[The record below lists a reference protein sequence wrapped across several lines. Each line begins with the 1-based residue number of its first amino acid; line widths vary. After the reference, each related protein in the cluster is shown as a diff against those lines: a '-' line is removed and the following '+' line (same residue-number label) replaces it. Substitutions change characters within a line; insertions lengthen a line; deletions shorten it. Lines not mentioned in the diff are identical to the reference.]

1 MKLFQRLLVAPA
13 ALGLLAPI
21 TANANEVNFNA
32 ISNYSDVESL
42 EFANSFDDTFDNNVE
57 FEPLIAGGEGMVPD
71 YDTVSFSETT
81 TLSGKV
87 EMLLGAKDSELDTA
101 GNATG
106 DAVNLQY
113 HYEIDLNTSFT
124 GEDNLYVGIETG
136 NDSASVDFATDNS
149 GGGND
154 ALNVTSMYYQFP
166 LGSYEVAVGPKL
178 DNDDLLPTIT
188 SKYSDSFFFGSQ
200 YALPVNFYVLNTTGA
215 GVAVA
220 RTLESGWNFSG
231 SLIGTGASSA
241 AGFLTAEGS
250 DVLTLSVGYDSQ
262 ENYGGGIIWTNQDS
276 TCGIFNSFAS
286 NVCTQLSVLA
296 GIDEGMNTTSIGG
309 YWTPND
315 GNTTFSATTNLID
328 VQIKG
333 VEVDSLADFQFAID
347 RTMGN
352 GVLSASWKTFPFV
365 RMPDANESVIKGDD
379 LGSFVELYYTYDV
392 NDSVQIK
399 PGVSFALPTSDA
411 NTPTTDDVAFYLLD
425 RTAVGLE
432 ASFKF

>member
-1 MKLFQRLLVAPA
+1 MKFFKSLLVAPA
-13 ALGLLAPI
+13 ALGLLAPMTA
-21 TANANEVNFNA
+21 TANELNLNDV
-32 ISNYSDVESL
+32 SGYSSSEEVESIHEFSAADLAVTNNRVDVL
-42 EFANSFDDTFDNNVE
+42 EVGIKK
-57 FEPLIAGGEGMVPD
+57 FEAG
-71 YDTVSFSETT
+71 SFSETT
-81 TLSGKV
+81 TMSGAAHFQI
-87 EMLLGAKDSELDTA
+87 GAVDQGASTE
-101 GNATG
+101 
-106 DAVNLQY
+106 AVTSTY
-113 HYEIDLNTSFT
+113 SYDIDLNTSFT

-154 ALNVTSMYYQFP
+154 ALSVTSMYYQFP
-166 LGSYEVAVGPKL
+166 MGNFDVAIGPKL

-231 SLIGTGASSA
+231 SIIGTGASSA

-262 ENYGGGIIWTNQDS
+262 ENYGGGIIWTNHDS

-328 VQIKG
+328 VQIKS

-352 GVLSASWKTFPFV
+352 GVFSASWKTFPFV

-379 LGSFVELYYTYDV
+379 LGSFVEVYYTYDV
-392 NDSVQIK
+392 NDSFQIK